1 MKVKTSELSGRAL
14 GWAVASCFGHE
25 CDEDNNPIWFDED
38 GYMEDYEPWRDWAQ
52 GGPLIER
59 EGICIS
65 KRYAPVFLPEGA
77 APVIECVAQ
86 YFIPPHSALEV
97 HRSYGPTPLVA
108 AMRCFLA
115 AQVGDTIEVPDALV
129 TESTTHVSTKEQ

>member
-1 MKVKTSELSGRAL
+1 MAGL
-14 GWAVASCFGHE
+14 GTGWPSHRTG
-25 CDEDNNPIWFDED
+25 
-38 GYMEDYEPWRDWAQ
+38 
-52 GGPLIER
+52 
-59 EGICIS
+59 GICIS

-115 AQVGDTIEVPDALV
+115 AQVGDTVDVPDALV
-129 TESTTHVSTKEQ
+129 TKSTTHVSTKEQ